1 MRTSVERICW
11 TGTEYFSGNQGGQAI
26 MMRSHATKLI
36 EITEQH
42 AEAIAQQWYNN
53 IKMNPK
59 TPYYHTMPERKA
71 IQQAMNFYSKVGKLF
86 LSDNPFEDAH
96 ILFAKLAEDS
106 YMARIP
112 LPQAIYALT
121 LMRRHMWLYAEF
133 QATFMTAVEHHHAA
147 ESLNR
152 TILMF
157 DYATYVLALKYD
169 ELLRREIEEK
179 FKSLKIKSSLGIWES
194 SPK

>member
-1 MRTSVERICW
+1 
-11 TGTEYFSGNQGGQAI
+11 
-26 MMRSHATKLI
+26 MRSYATKLI
-36 EITEQH
+36 EITEKH
-42 AEAIAQQWYNN
+42 AEAIARQWYNN

-59 TPYYHTMPERKA
+59 TPYYHTMPEGKA
-71 IQQAMNFYSKVGKLF
+71 IQQAMNFYSRVGKLF

-106 YMARIP
+106 YVARIP

-169 ELLRREIEEK
+169 ELLRKEIEEK
-179 FKSLKIKSSLGIWES
+179 CKSLKIKSPLTLW
-194 SPK
+194 

>member
-1 MRTSVERICW
+1 
-11 TGTEYFSGNQGGQAI
+11 

-36 EITEQH
+36 EITEKH

-59 TPYYHTMPERKA
+59 TPYYHTVPEGKA
-71 IQQAMNFYSKVGKLF
+71 IQQAMNFYSRVGKLF

-106 YMARIP
+106 YVARIP

-169 ELLRREIEEK
+169 ELLRREVEEK
-179 FKSLKIKSSLGIWES
+179 LKASKIKGTISLWES
-194 SPK
+194 MPK

>member
-1 MRTSVERICW
+1 
-11 TGTEYFSGNQGGQAI
+11 

-36 EITEQH
+36 EITEKH

-59 TPYYHTMPERKA
+59 TPHYHTMPEGKA
-71 IQQAMNFYSKVGKLF
+71 IQQAMNFYSRVGKLF

-96 ILFAKLAEDS
+96 TLFAKLAEDS
-106 YMARIP
+106 YVARIP

-121 LMRRHMWLYAEF
+121 LMRRHLWLFAEF

-169 ELLRREIEEK
+169 ELLRREVEEK
-179 FKSLKIKSSLGIWES
+179 LKASKIKGTISLWES
-194 SPK
+194 IPKK

>member
-1 MRTSVERICW
+1 
-11 TGTEYFSGNQGGQAI
+11 
-26 MMRSHATKLI
+26 MMKSYATKLI
-36 EITEQH
+36 EITEKH
-42 AEAIAQQWYNN
+42 AEAIARQWYNN

-59 TPYYHTMPERKA
+59 TPYYHTMPEGKA

-96 ILFAKLAEDS
+96 LLFAKLAEDS
-106 YMARIP
+106 YVARIP

-169 ELLRREIEEK
+169 ELLRKEIEEK
-179 FKSLKIKSSLGIWES
+179 FKSLKIKSPLTIWGS
-194 SPK
+194 ASK

>member
-1 MRTSVERICW
+1 
-11 TGTEYFSGNQGGQAI
+11 
-26 MMRSHATKLI
+26 MRSYATKLI
-36 EITEQH
+36 EIAEKN

-71 IQQAMNFYSKVGKLF
+71 IQMALNFYGKVGKLF
-86 LSDNPFEDAH
+86 NSENPFEDAH
-96 ILFAKLAEDS
+96 VLFAQFAEDS

-112 LPQAIYALT
+112 LPQTIYALT
-121 LMRRHMWLYAEF
+121 LLRRHMWLYAEF
-133 QATFMTAVEHHHAA
+133 QATFMTAVEHHHAS

-157 DYATYVLALKYD
+157 DYATYVIALKYD
-169 ELLRREIEEK
+169 ELLRKEVEEK
-179 FKSLKIKSSLGIWES
+179 FKTSKIKGTVSLWEGA
-194 SPK
+194 PR

>member
-1 MRTSVERICW
+1 
-11 TGTEYFSGNQGGQAI
+11 
-26 MMRSHATKLI
+26 MMKSYATKLI
-36 EITEQH
+36 EITEKH
-42 AEAIAQQWYNN
+42 AEAIARQWYNN

-59 TPYYHTMPERKA
+59 TPYYHTMPEGKA

-96 ILFAKLAEDS
+96 LLFAKLAEDS

-169 ELLRREIEEK
+169 ELLRKEVEEK
-179 FKSLKIKSSLGIWES
+179 FKSLKIKSPLTIWGS
-194 SPK
+194 APK

>member
-1 MRTSVERICW
+1 
-11 TGTEYFSGNQGGQAI
+11 

-36 EITEQH
+36 EITEKH

-59 TPYYHTMPERKA
+59 TPYYHTMPEGKA
-71 IQQAMNFYSKVGKLF
+71 IQQAMNFYSRVGKLF

-106 YMARIP
+106 YVARIP

-169 ELLRREIEEK
+169 ELLRREVEEK
-179 FKSLKIKSSLGIWES
+179 LKASKIKGTISLWES
-194 SPK
+194 MPKK

>member
-1 MRTSVERICW
+1 
-11 TGTEYFSGNQGGQAI
+11 
-26 MMRSHATKLI
+26 
-36 EITEQH
+36 
-42 AEAIAQQWYNN
+42 
-53 IKMNPK
+53 
-59 TPYYHTMPERKA
+59 MPEGKA
-71 IQQAMNFYSKVGKLF
+71 IQQAMNFYSRVGKLF

-106 YMARIP
+106 YVARIP

-169 ELLRREIEEK
+169 ELLRREVEEK
-179 FKSLKIKSSLGIWES
+179 LKASKIKGTISLWES
-194 SPK
+194 MPKK

>member
-1 MRTSVERICW
+1 
-11 TGTEYFSGNQGGQAI
+11 
-26 MMRSHATKLI
+26 MMKSYATKLI
-36 EITEQH
+36 EITEKH
-42 AEAIAQQWYNN
+42 AEAIARQWYNN

-59 TPYYHTMPERKA
+59 TPYYHTMPEGKA

-96 ILFAKLAEDS
+96 LLFAKLAEDS
-106 YMARIP
+106 YVARIP

-169 ELLRREIEEK
+169 ELLRKEVEEK
-179 FKSLKIKSSLGIWES
+179 FKSLKIKSPLTIWGS
-194 SPK
+194 ASK

>member
-1 MRTSVERICW
+1 
-11 TGTEYFSGNQGGQAI
+11 

-36 EITEQH
+36 EITEKH
-42 AEAIAQQWYNN
+42 AEAIARQWYNN

-59 TPYYHTMPERKA
+59 TPYYHTMPEMKA

-96 ILFAKLAEDS
+96 LLFAKLAEDS

-169 ELLRREIEEK
+169 ELLRKEIEEK
-179 FKSLKIKSSLGIWES
+179 FKSLKIKSPLGIWES

>member
-1 MRTSVERICW
+1 
-11 TGTEYFSGNQGGQAI
+11 

-36 EITEQH
+36 EITEKH

-59 TPYYHTMPERKA
+59 TPYYHTMPEGKA
-71 IQQAMNFYSKVGKLF
+71 IQQAMNFYSRVGKLF

-106 YMARIP
+106 YVARIP

-169 ELLRREIEEK
+169 ELLRREVEEK
-179 FKSLKIKSSLGIWES
+179 LKASKIKGTISLWES
-194 SPK
+194 MPK